1 MTDSTTPETTAPL
14 PLLSR
19 VIGVITSPKATFQN
33 IVAAPRPIGVLFLVA
48 TIIGLASIAP
58 QFTEKGRAA
67 MLETQISTME
77 KFTGNPVTPEVR
89 EGLERRS
96 QNVPLRFL
104 GLLGTYVFLPVMAL
118 LFAAIYW
125 AAFNV
130 VLGGT
135 ANFKQVLAVV
145 THSQVVGALGILVGL
160 PIILTTGKMTMAGP
174 FNLGALAPMLEEGSR
189 LATWL
194 GSISIF
200 TLWALVLTS
209 IGLGVLYKRNSRN
222 IAITL
227 IALYLL
233 IMFGVAALFSGATP
247 A

>member
-1 MTDSTTPETTAPL
+1 MTDSATPETTAPL

-19 VIGVITSPKATFQN
+19 IIGVITSPRATFQN
-33 IVAAPRPIGVLFLVA
+33 IVAAPRPVGVLFLVA

-67 MLETQISTME
+67 TLETQISTME
-77 KFTGNPVTPEVR
+77 RFGGPVTPEVR
-89 EGLERRS
+89 QRLEERS
-96 QNVPLRFL
+96 QNVPLRFI
-104 GLLGTYVFLPVMAL
+104 GLLGTYVILPVMAL

-135 ANFKQVLAVV
+135 ASFKQVLAII
-145 THSQVVGALGILVGL
+145 THSQVVGALGILAGL
-160 PIILTTGKMTMAGP
+160 PIVLSTGKMTMAGP
-174 FNLGALAPMLEEGSR
+174 FNLGALAPMLEEGSKI
-189 LATWL
+189 ASWL
-194 GSISIF
+194 GSINIF
-200 TLWALVLTS
+200 TLWALVLTA
-209 IGLGVLYKRNSRN
+209 IGLAVLYKRNSRN

-227 IALYLL
+227 IVIYL
-233 IMFGVAALFSGATP
+233 IVMFGVASIFSGIKP

>member
-1 MTDSTTPETTAPL
+1 MTDSATPETATPL

-19 VIGVITSPKATFQN
+19 IIGVITSPRATFQN
-33 IVAAPRPIGVLFLVA
+33 IVAAPRPFGVLFIVA

-67 MLETQISTME
+67 TLEAQVSAIERFGGT
-77 KFTGNPVTPEVR
+77 VTPEAR
-89 EGLERRS
+89 ERLEERS
-96 QNVPLRFL
+96 HNVPLRFL

-135 ANFKQVLAVV
+135 ASFKQVLAII
-145 THSQVVGALGILVGL
+145 THSQVVGALGIIAGL
-160 PIILTTGKMTMAGP
+160 PIILSTGKMTMTGP
-174 FNLGALAPMLEEGSR
+174 FNLGALAPMLEEGSKI
-189 LATWL
+189 AAWL
-194 GSISIF
+194 GSISVF

-209 IGLGVLYKRNSRN
+209 IGLAVLYKRNSRN

-227 IALYLL
+227 IAIYLL
-233 IMFGVAALFSGATP
+233 IMFGVTALFSGIRP